1 MNPILPL
8 INDKTKMKG
17 TNFLIGFLLGLFT
30 AIAGV
35 VLFLEFFT
43 PGGVK
48 SIATLKQLGLLGQVI
63 TLGSILNMAV
73 FFIMIW
79 RKKDMVAK
87 GIILATLTLAV
98 LTIML

>member
-1 MNPILPL
+1 
-8 INDKTKMKG
+8 MKA

-35 VLFLEFFT
+35 ILFLEIFT
-43 PGGVK
+43 VGGIK
-48 SIATLKQLGLLGQVI
+48 SIATLKELGLLRQVI
-63 TLGSILNMAV
+63 TLGSTLNLAV

-87 GIILATLTLAV
+87 GIILATITLAI